1 MDCLNEI
8 VEYKKELMKQT
19 YSDLTNRFPHLYEK
33 FISKRLDTLNCNEVS
48 WVMKTE
54 VRHHNQKHS
63 AMGTKFVAI
72 VKKFESFKDIS
83 KNLPQKLFTNKQNAK
98 DMKIVSKSSQ

>member
-19 YSDLTNRFPHLYEK
+19 YSDLSNRFPHLYEK
-33 FISKRLDTLNCNEVS
+33 FKSNRLDTLNCNEVS

-54 VRHHNQKHS
+54 VRYHNQKHS
-63 AMGTKFVAI
+63 TMDSKFVAI
-72 VKKFESFKDIS
+72 IKKFENFKDVS
-83 KNLPQKLFTNKQNAK
+83 KNLSHKLFTNKQNAK
-98 DMKIVSKSSQ
+98 DMKIISKNPQ